1 MTPFSLTRASL
12 RRRLLLAP
20 LAAHKGHSLLSIIAI
35 ALGVALG
42 YAVQL
47 INQVAVNE
55 FSQAVQALSGQADLV
70 IRGPRSGFDET
81 LYPVVAQMPEVAVAS
96 PVLELDV
103 RVIDK
108 REPLKLMAV
117 DVFRAAQVQ
126 PELVL
131 ADAGE
136 ALDFLRPDRIFL
148 SQPASEWLKARA
160 GDEIGVQVGLSEVR
174 LRVAGIVRGE
184 SLRQR
189 VGVVDIGAAQWRL
202 GRLGQINRIDLR
214 LRPGAD
220 IDAFA
225 ARLQPLL
232 PPGVVIE
239 RPEANVER
247 SASMSRA
254 YRVNLNVLALV
265 ALFTGGLLV
274 FSTQALAVV
283 QRRAQLAL
291 LHVLGMTRRQIL
303 GVLLAEA
310 LLVGAIGSLM
320 GIALGHVGAD
330 LVIQHLGADLG
341 AGQFLGLRPEVRA
354 DPLGLALF
362 AFLGIATAVAGSLAP
377 ALEAARA
384 PAAQALKAGDEQ
396 RMFEHLQPVLP
407 GVIVLIVAAVL
418 TQAPPVRG
426 LPLFGY
432 VAIACFL
439 VGTIMLM
446 PRLAVVFFHGV
457 PRLPPVPA
465 RLAVAQLAGAP
476 GQAMVSLAAI
486 VASVSLMV
494 SMAIMVTSFRVS
506 LEGWLEQL
514 LPADLYMRTGPQ
526 NEAAFLSPE
535 DQARI
540 RAVAGVRSVAFLRTQ
555 QLLLAQGR
563 PRVLLLAR
571 SIDRND
577 PEGTIPLVGA
587 HLVPKAGDPPPV
599 WASEAVADIYGYRVG
614 ATVELPLGG
623 RAERFVVAGIWRDY
637 ARQQG
642 SLVMERD
649 VYVGLTGDHD
659 VNDGAVWLAPG
670 ALAASV
676 REAIRAALPGG
687 LNLELGEPG
696 QIRDST
702 LRIFDRTFAV
712 TYGLEAVAVVIGLF
726 GLSSSFGALV
736 LARRREFGMLRHIG
750 MTRRQ
755 VGGMLAVEGALVSAL
770 GLATG
775 IALGWLISMVLIH
788 VVNRQSFHWSM
799 ELHLPW
805 GTLGAFAAAMLGL
818 AVLTALASGRRA
830 MGEEAVRAVKEDW

>member
-1 MTPFSLTRASL
+1 MTAFSL

-20 LAAHKGHSLLSIIAI
+20 LAEHKGRSLLSVMAI

-55 FSQAVQALSGQADLV
+55 FSQAVRTLSGQADLE
-70 IRGPRSGFDET
+70 IRGQRSGFDES
-81 LYPVVAQMPEVAVAS
+81 LYAVVARMPEVAVAS

-103 RVIDK
+103 RIVDK
-108 REPLKLMAV
+108 RESLKLMAV

-148 SQPASEWLKARA
+148 SQPASEWLNAKA
-160 GDEIGVQVGLSEVR
+160 GDMIGVQVGLSEVR
-174 LRVAGIVRGE
+174 LRVAGIVSGE

-202 GRLGQINRIDLR
+202 DRLGQINRIDLR

-225 ARLQPLL
+225 ARLQL
-232 PPGVVIE
+232 PPGVVVE
-239 RPEANVER
+239 RPEANIER

-283 QRRAQLAL
+283 RRRSQLAL
-291 LHVLGMTRRQIL
+291 LRVLGMTGRQIL
-303 GVLLAEA
+303 AGLLAEA
-310 LLVGAIGSLM
+310 LLVGAVGALI
-320 GIALGHVGAD
+320 GIALGHVSAE
-330 LVIQHLGADLG
+330 LVIRHLGADLG

-354 DPLGLALF
+354 DPLGLTLF
-362 AFLGIATAVAGSLAP
+362 ALLGIATAAAGSLAP
-377 ALEAARA
+377 AFEAARA
-384 PAAQALKAGDEQ
+384 SAAQALRAGDEQ

-407 GVIVLIVAAVL
+407 GVLVLTAAAIL

-426 LPLFGY
+426 LPLYGY
-432 VAIACFL
+432 AAIACFL
-439 VGTIMLM
+439 IGTIMLM
-446 PRLAVVFFHGV
+446 PRLAVVFLRGV
-457 PRLPPVPA
+457 PRLPFAPA
-465 RLAVAQLAGAP
+465 RLAVAQLARAP

-494 SMAIMVTSFRVS
+494 SMVIMVTSFRIS
-506 LEGWLEQL
+506 LSGWLEHL
-514 LPADLYMRTGPQ
+514 LPADLYMRTGLH

-535 DQARI
+535 NQESI
-540 RAVAGVRSVAFLRTQ
+540 RAVPGVRRAAFLRTQ
-555 QLLLAQGR
+555 QLLLAAGR
-563 PRVLLLAR
+563 PRVLLMAR
-571 SIDRND
+571 AIDRND
-577 PEGTIPLVGA
+577 PQATIPLVGP
-587 HLVPKAGDPPPV
+587 HTVPKSGDPPPAWV
-599 WASEAVADIYGYRVG
+599 SEAVADLYGYRVG
-614 ATVELPLGG
+614 TTVELPIGG
-623 RAERFVVAGIWRDY
+623 QRARFTIAGTWRDY

-642 SLVMERD
+642 SVVMERE
-649 VYVGLTGDHD
+649 VYVRLTGDRN
-659 VNDGAVWLAPG
+659 VNDGALWLDPG
-670 ALAASV
+670 ASVASV
-676 REAIRAALPGG
+676 KEAIQARLPGG
-687 LNLELGEPG
+687 LNLEIAEPG
-696 QIRDST
+696 QIMETS
-702 LRIFDRTFAV
+702 LRVFDRTFAV

-736 LARRREFGMLRHIG
+736 LARRREFGMLRHVG

-755 VGGMLAVEGALVSAL
+755 IGGMLAVEGGLVSAL

-805 GTLGAFAAAMLGL
+805 STLGGFAAVMLGL

>member
-1 MTPFSLTRASL
+1 VTGL

-20 LAAHKGHSLLSIIAI
+20 LAEHKGRTLLSIIAI

-55 FSQAVQALSGQADLV
+55 FSQAVQALSGQADLE
-70 IRGPRSGFDET
+70 IRGPRSGFDEA

-103 RVIDK
+103 RIMAK
-108 REPLKLMAV
+108 RESLKLMAV

-126 PELVL
+126 PELVF

-136 ALDFLRPDRIFL
+136 PLDFLRADRIFL
-148 SQPASEWLKARA
+148 SQPASEWLQVRA
-160 GDEIGVQVGLSEVR
+160 GDEIGVQVGLSGVR

-189 VGVVDIGAAQWRL
+189 MGVIDIGAAQWRL

-225 ARLQPLL
+225 ARVQPLL

-291 LHVLGMTRRQIL
+291 LRVLGMTGRQIRAGL
-303 GVLLAEA
+303 FAEA
-310 LLVGAIGSLM
+310 LLVGAIGALA
-320 GIALGHVGAD
+320 GIALGHVGAE
-330 LVIQHLGADLG
+330 LVIRHLGADLG
-341 AGQFLGLRPEVRA
+341 AGQFPGLRPEVRV

-362 AFLGIATAVAGSLAP
+362 ALLGLATAVAGSLAP
-377 ALEAARA
+377 TLEAVRA

-407 GVIVLIVAAVL
+407 GVIVLVVAASL
-418 TQAPPVRG
+418 TQGPSVRG

-432 VAIACFL
+432 AAIACFL
-439 VGTIMLM
+439 IGTIMLM
-446 PRLAVVFFHGV
+446 PRLAVVFFRSV
-457 PRLPPVPA
+457 PRLPFVPA

-494 SMAIMVTSFRVS
+494 SMAIMVTSFRIS
-506 LEGWLEQL
+506 LDAWLERL
-514 LPADLYMRTGPQ
+514 LPADLYMRTGLQ
-526 NEAAFLSPE
+526 NETAFLSPE
-535 DQARI
+535 NQERI
-540 RAVAGVRSVAFLRTQ
+540 RAVPGVRRIEFLRTQ
-555 QLLLAQGR
+555 QLLLAAGR

-571 SIDRND
+571 SIDRGD
-577 PEGTIPLVGA
+577 PEATIPLVGA
-587 HLVPKAGDPPPV
+587 HIVPKAGDPPPV
-599 WASEAVADIYGYRVG
+599 WVSEAMADLYGHRVG
-614 ATVELPLGG
+614 ATVGLPIGG
-623 RAERFVVAGIWRDY
+623 QLARFTVAGIWRDY

-642 SLVMERD
+642 SVVMERE
-649 VYVGLTGDHD
+649 VYVRLTGDRN
-659 VNDGAVWLAPG
+659 VNDGALWLDPG
-670 ALAASV
+670 ASASSV
-676 REAIRAALPGG
+676 KDAIRARLPGG
-687 LNLELGEPG
+687 LNLEIAEPG
-696 QIRDST
+696 QIRDSS
-702 LRIFDRTFAV
+702 LRVFDRTFAV

-750 MTRRQ
+750 MTRGQ
-755 VGGMLAVEGALVSAL
+755 IGGMLAVEGALVSAL

-805 GTLGAFAAAMLGL
+805 GTLAEFAVVMLCL

-830 MGEEAVRAVKEDW
+830 MGDEAVRAVKEDW

>member
-1 MTPFSLTRASL
+1 VTGL

-20 LAAHKGHSLLSIIAI
+20 LAEHKGRTLLSIIAI

-55 FSQAVQALSGQADLV
+55 FSQAVQALSGQADLE
-70 IRGPRSGFDET
+70 IRGPRSGFDEA

-103 RVIDK
+103 RIMAK
-108 REPLKLMAV
+108 RESLKLMAV

-126 PELVL
+126 PELVFP
-131 ADAGE
+131 DAGE
-136 ALDFLRPDRIFL
+136 PLDFLRADRIFL
-148 SQPASEWLKARA
+148 SQPASEWLQAGA

-189 VGVVDIGAAQWRL
+189 MGVIDIGAAQWRL

-225 ARLQPLL
+225 ARVQPLL

-291 LHVLGMTRRQIL
+291 LRVLGMTGRQIRA
-303 GVLLAEA
+303 GLLAEA
-310 LLVGAIGSLM
+310 LLVGAIGALA
-320 GIALGHVGAD
+320 GIALGHVGAE
-330 LVIQHLGADLG
+330 LVIRHLGADLG
-341 AGQFLGLRPEVRA
+341 AGQFPGLRPEVQV

-362 AFLGIATAVAGSLAP
+362 ALLGLATAVAGSLAP
-377 ALEAARA
+377 TLEAARA

-407 GVIVLIVAAVL
+407 GVIVIAVAAAL
-418 TQAPPVRG
+418 TQGPSVRG

-432 VAIACFL
+432 AAIACFL

-446 PRLAVVFFHGV
+446 PRLAVVFFRSV
-457 PRLPPVPA
+457 PRLPFVPA

-494 SMAIMVTSFRVS
+494 SMAIMVTSFRIS
-506 LEGWLEQL
+506 LDAWLERL
-514 LPADLYMRTGPQ
+514 LPADLYMRTGLQ
-526 NEAAFLSPE
+526 NETAFLSPQNQE
-535 DQARI
+535 RI
-540 RAVAGVRSVAFLRTQ
+540 RAVPGVRRIEFLRTQ
-555 QLLLAQGR
+555 QLLLAAGR

-571 SIDRND
+571 SIDPGD
-577 PEGTIPLVGA
+577 AQATIPLVGA
-587 HLVPKAGDPPPV
+587 HIVPKAGDPPPV
-599 WASEAVADIYGYRVG
+599 WVSEAMADLYGHRVG
-614 ATVELPLGG
+614 ATVGLPIGG
-623 RAERFVVAGIWRDY
+623 QLARFTVAGIWRDY

-642 SLVMERD
+642 SVVMERE
-649 VYVGLTGDHD
+649 VYVRLTGDRN
-659 VNDGAVWLAPG
+659 VNDGALWLDPG
-670 ALAASV
+670 ASASSV
-676 REAIRAALPGG
+676 KDAIRARLPGG
-687 LNLELGEPG
+687 LNLEIAEPG
-696 QIRDST
+696 QIRDSS
-702 LRIFDRTFAV
+702 LRVFDRTFAV

-750 MTRRQ
+750 MTRGQ
-755 VGGMLAVEGALVSAL
+755 IGGMLAVEGALVSAL

-805 GTLGAFAAAMLGL
+805 GTLAEFAAAMLCL

-830 MGEEAVRAVKEDW
+830 MGDEAVRAVKEDW

>member
-1 MTPFSLTRASL
+1 M
-12 RRRLLLAP
+12 
-20 LAAHKGHSLLSIIAI
+20 LSIFAI

-55 FSQAVQALSGQADLV
+55 FSQAVRALSGQADLA
-70 IRGPRSGFDET
+70 ILGSRSGFDEA

-103 RVIDK
+103 RVLDK

-131 ADAGE
+131 ADKGD

-148 SQPASEWLKARA
+148 SQPASEWLRA
-160 GDEIGVQVGLSEVR
+160 GPGDEIGVQVGLSEVR
-174 LRVAGIVRGE
+174 LRVAGIVRAE

-202 GRLGQINRIDLR
+202 DRLGQINRIDLR
-214 LRPGAD
+214 LRPGVD

-225 ARLQPLL
+225 LRLLLLL

-291 LHVLGMTRRQIL
+291 LHVLGMTRRQLL
-303 GVLLAEA
+303 GVLLSEA
-310 LLVGAIGSLM
+310 LLVGAIGALM
-320 GIALGHVGAD
+320 GIALGHVGAE

-341 AGQFLGLRPEVRA
+341 AGQFPALRPEVRV
-354 DPLGLALF
+354 DPHGLALF

-396 RMFEHLQPVLP
+396 RMFAHLQPVLP
-407 GVIVLIVAAVL
+407 GLIVLIVAAAL
-418 TQAPPVRG
+418 TQAPSVRG

-446 PRLAVVFFHGV
+446 PRLAVVFFRGV
-457 PRLPPVPA
+457 PRLPRVPA

-506 LEGWLEQL
+506 LEGWLERM
-514 LPADLYMRTGPQ
+514 LPADLYMRTGLQ

-540 RAVAGVRSVAFLRTQ
+540 RAVAGVRSVTFMRTQ

-563 PRVLLLAR
+563 PRVLLMAR
-571 SIDRND
+571 NIDRND

-587 HLVPKAGDPPPV
+587 HVVPKAGDPPPV
-599 WASEAVADIYGYRVG
+599 WPSEAVADIYGYRVG
-614 ATVELPLGG
+614 ATVDVPLGG
-623 RAERFVVAGIWRDY
+623 RAERFLVAVIWRDY

-642 SLVMERD
+642 SIVMERE
-649 VYVGLTGDHD
+649 VYVRLTGDHD

-670 ALAASV
+670 ARAASV
-676 REAIRAALPGG
+676 REAIRASLPGG

-770 GLATG
+770 GLTTG

-805 GTLGAFAAAMLGL
+805 GTLGAFAAAMVGL

>member
-1 MTPFSLTRASL
+1 MSLTRASL

-20 LAAHKGHSLLSIIAI
+20 LAAHKGRSLLSVIAI

-55 FSQAVQALSGQADLV
+55 FSQAVQALSGQADLA
-70 IRGPRSGFDET
+70 IRGPRSGFDEA

-103 RVIDK
+103 RIVDR
-108 REPLKLMAV
+108 RESLKLMAV

-126 PELVL
+126 PELVF

-136 ALDFLRPDRIFL
+136 SLDFLRPDRIFL
-148 SQPASEWLKARA
+148 SQPAAEWLKASA

-189 VGVVDIGAAQWRL
+189 LGVVDIGAAQWRL
-202 GRLGQINRIDLR
+202 DRLGQINRIDLR

-220 IDAFA
+220 IDAFT

-232 PPGVVIE
+232 PPGVVVE

-247 SASMSRA
+247 SASLSRA

-274 FSTQALAVV
+274 FSAQALAVV

-291 LHVLGMTRRQIL
+291 FRVLGMTGRQIRA
-303 GVLLAEA
+303 GLLAEA
-310 LLVGAIGSLM
+310 LLVGAIGALA
-320 GIALGHVGAD
+320 GIALGHVGAE
-330 LVIQHLGADLG
+330 LVIRHLGADLG
-341 AGQFLGLRPEVRA
+341 AGQFLGLRPEVRV
-354 DPLGLALF
+354 DPLGLMLF
-362 AFLGIATAVAGSLAP
+362 ALLGIATAVAGSLVP
-377 ALEAARA
+377 AIEAARA
-384 PAAQALKAGDEQ
+384 PAAPALKAGDEQ

-407 GVIVLIVAAVL
+407 GVLVLIVAAVL
-418 TQAPPVRG
+418 TQGPPVRE

-439 VGTIMLM
+439 IGTIMLM
-446 PRLAVVFFHGV
+446 PRLAVVFFRSV
-457 PRLPPVPA
+457 PRLPFAPA

-506 LEGWLEQL
+506 LEGWLERL
-514 LPADLYMRTGPQ
+514 LPADLYMRTGLQ
-526 NEAAFLSPE
+526 NEAAFLSAE
-535 DQARI
+535 DQVRI

-555 QLLLAQGR
+555 QLLLAHGR
-563 PRVLLLAR
+563 PRVLLMAR
-571 SIDRND
+571 NIDRND
-577 PEGTIPLVGA
+577 PEGTIPLVGT
-587 HLVPKAGDPPPV
+587 HIVPKAGDPPPV
-599 WASEAVADIYGYRVG
+599 WASEAVSDLYGYRVG

-623 RAERFVVAGIWRDY
+623 RAERFLVAGIWRDY

-642 SLVMERD
+642 SIVMERE
-649 VYVGLTGDHD
+649 VYVRLTGDHN

-670 ALAASV
+670 AGAASV
-676 REAIRAALPGG
+676 REAIRATLPGG

-726 GLSSSFGALV
+726 GMSSSFGALV
-736 LARRREFGMLRHIG
+736 LARRREFGMLRHVG

-755 VGGMLAVEGALVSAL
+755 IGGMLAVEGALVSTL

-805 GTLGAFAAAMLGL
+805 GTLGEFAVVMLCL